1 MAHYRI
7 TKRCLAA
14 LISVVAL
21 LLVYCPV
28 GNAQPPAAEERQIL
42 INPDFLQ
49 AQVGGNPPGWFRAMM
64 PNITQG
70 LNAGVSKD
78 EIGPYL
84 FLEQKGV
91 TGNLFNNWA
100 QRIEKPP
107 VGAKLRLEAEVSTR
121 DVTGK
126 GAVVIVAFF
135 NNAGSVLDAM
145 SSEGRVDLSGT
156 KTWTKIN
163 LEGTVPPNTDLAIV
177 RLGLSPGAGTL
188 YARYARLYVI
198 GEKAGQMPA
207 TTSAVQTEAGKEK
220 QILINPDFSQG
231 LVMGNPPGWFRAMM
245 PNMTQGLNA
254 GVSKDEKGPYL
265 FLEEK
270 GVTGNLFNNWAQ
282 RIENP
287 PVGAKLR
294 LEADVS
300 TRDVTGKG
308 AVVIVMFFDKGGNVV
323 GAMSSE
329 GQVDL
334 SGTKPWTK
342 INLEGTVPPNTDLAI
357 VRLGLS
363 PGSGMLLVRY
373 ARLYEL

>member
-1 MAHYRI
+1 MARNRI
-7 TKRCLAA
+7 TKGSLAA
-14 LISVVAL
+14 FLSLLAL
-21 LLVYCPV
+21 LVVYCPV
-28 GNAQPPAAEERQIL
+28 GNAQPPAPEERQIL
-42 INPDFLQ
+42 INPDFSQ
-49 AQVGGNPPGWFRAMM
+49 APVGANPPGWFRAMM
-64 PNITQG
+64 PNLTQG
-70 LNAGVSKD
+70 LNAGVYKD
-78 EIGPYL
+78 ESGPYL

-121 DVTGK
+121 DATGK
-126 GAVVIVAFF
+126 GAVVMVMFFDKGGNIVGAI
-135 NNAGSVLDAM
+135 
-145 SSEGRVDLSGT
+145 SSEGQVDLTGT

-163 LEGTVPPNTDLAIV
+163 LEGTVPSNTDLAIA
-177 RLGLSPGAGTL
+177 RLGLSAGAGTL
-188 YARYARLYVI
+188 YARYARVYVV

-207 TTSAVQTEAGKEK
+207 TTPAVQMEAGKGK

-245 PNMTQGLNA
+245 PKLTQGMNA
-254 GVSKDEKGPYL
+254 GINKDEGGPYL
-265 FLEEK
+265 FLEQK

-294 LEADVS
+294 LEAEVS
-300 TRDVTGKG
+300 TRDATGKG
-308 AVVIVMFFDKGGNVV
+308 GVLMVMFFDKGGSVV

-334 SGTKPWTK
+334 TGTKPWTK
-342 INLEGTVPPNTDLAI
+342 INLEGDVPANTDVAI

-363 PGSGMLLVRY
+363 PGSGMLVVRY